1 MAFLLLKSMIRDTVR
16 LQVDLRSSMG
26 MMDIGEVAERSGVPA
41 SALRYYEEVGLIRSV
56 GRHGLR
62 RQFDPNVLLRLSLIE
77 LGKTAGFSL
86 TEIAGMFGKDGRPDI
101 PRDQLHAKANDLQ
114 RQMVDL
120 RVLRDA
126 LRHVAECPAPS
137 HLECPTFRK
146 LLKTATR
153 RRVSRLPSGT
163 RHRGRRRLGE

>member
-1 MAFLLLKSMIRDTVR
+1 
-16 LQVDLRSSMG
+16 MG
-26 MMDIGEVAERSGVPA
+26 MMDIGEVAERSGVPP
-41 SALRYYEEVGLIRSV
+41 STLRYYEEVGLIRSIS
-56 GRHGLR
+56 RHGLR
-62 RQFDPNVLLRLSLIE
+62 RQFDADVLLTLSLIE

-101 PRDQLHAKANDLQ
+101 PRDQLRAKADDLQ
-114 RQMVDL
+114 RQMLDL

-146 LLKTATR
+146 LLKAATR
-153 RRVSRLPSGT
+153 RRIPCSRSRIGHQGGQRPGK
-163 RHRGRRRLGE
+163 

>member
-1 MAFLLLKSMIRDTVR
+1 
-16 LQVDLRSSMG
+16 MG
-26 MMDIGEVAERSGVPA
+26 MMDIGDVAERSGVPP
-41 SALRYYEEVGLIRSV
+41 STLRYYEEIGLIRSI

-62 RQFDPNVLLRLSLIE
+62 RQFDSDVLLTLSLIE

-101 PRDQLHAKANDLQ
+101 PRDHLRAKADDLQ
-114 RQMVDL
+114 QQMLDL
-120 RVLRDA
+120 RMLRDA

-146 LLKTATR
+146 LLKAATR
-153 RRVSRLPSGT
+153 KRFTRPASGI
-163 RHRGRRRLGE
+163 GRRGGSQLGE